1 MATLLGAFCNQLVRF
16 FEELTETFPEER
28 DIKMALEAIQ
38 GARKVNP
45 RLILDVFYESVA
57 KEGYNIL
64 NEGDEDAMVQFA
76 KKKIINEYNEIKPAL
91 MIFEKYWPTM
101 SDANKD
107 AIMKYLKVLC
117 VLCMKAKTSV

>member
-16 FEELTETFPEER
+16 FEELTETFPEEK

-38 GARKVNP
+38 GARKINP

-57 KEGYNIL
+57 KEGYAFL
-64 NEGDEDAMVQFA
+64 ESGDEAAMIDFA
-76 KKKIINEYNEIKPAL
+76 KKKIAGEYNEVAPAL
-91 MIFEKYWPTM
+91 MIFEKHWPTM

-107 AIMKYLKVLC
+107 AILKYLKVLC
-117 VLCMKAKTSV
+117 VLCLKARNS